1 MSEPEQEITLE
12 DWEER
17 LKRYLADN
25 GLRLTRQRRVIAEA
39 FFECGGHPNIEQL
52 YERVRETDPGI
63 GQATVY
69 RTLKLL
75 VESGLANQSRFGGGV
90 TRYEADTG
98 DHHDHIICTRCGL
111 IVEFHNEEIEA
122 LQERIAR
129 SFGFSLMRHRHE
141 MYGLCPKARGIKNGS
156 CPAEEAREAED
167 K

>member
-1 MSEPEQEITLE
+1 MSTDTSHDDSLD

-25 GLRLTRQRRVIAEA
+25 GLRLTRQRRSIAEA

-52 YERVRETDPGI
+52 YEQVRKTDPGI

-111 IVEFHNEEIEA
+111 IVEFFDAELEE
-122 LQERIAR
+122 LQSRIADRLGFRINDHKLELYGTDPRCEAAGRCVR
-129 SFGFSLMRHRHE
+129 SDGQ
-141 MYGLCPKARGIKNGS
+141 G
-156 CPAEEAREAED
+156 
-167 K
+167 